1 MVCERPY
8 LLSVGFAWL
17 GPRLI
22 ARDRDASFWGWGV
35 AGASVMLATLS
46 SSTNERAHNMLFKAL
61 SAAVYGID
69 AHIIDVEIDYSGVVL
84 EKAEFSTVGLPDA
97 AVRESRDRVRSA
109 IRNCGFDI
117 PPTRITINLAPA
129 DLKKEGS
136 GFDLPIAIGIL
147 GAYGALHI
155 KDLSNFLLVGE
166 LGLDGALRS
175 VQGML
180 PIAIAAR
187 ARGIENLVIPAGN
200 AREAAVVEGVNV
212 YPVKSLLEVRDLLN
226 SAAFGAMTAIP
237 LKVET
242 KILLEELQHFPHDFK
257 DVRGQHVAKRALE
270 VAAAGGHNILMIG
283 PPGSGKTMLAK
294 RLPSILA
301 PLRFE
306 EALETTKI
314 HSVAGV
320 LNADEGLVTHRPFR
334 SPHHTISDAGLI
346 GGGAVPRPGE
356 VSLAHNGLLFLDEL
370 PEFPRNV
377 LEVLRQPLEDEQV
390 TISRAA
396 MSLSFPARFMLAAA
410 MNPCPCGY
418 FNDKSRECM
427 CTPPMIQRYVSKV
440 SGPLL
445 DRIDIHIEVPAVQY
459 KELRGGSSAEGSA
472 EIRGRVMAA
481 RERQHTRFARVDAGP
496 GAGERTRPSGKHA
509 SRPVYANAQM
519 TTQQIR
525 LYCELSSDAE
535 RILERAMQQQGLS
548 ARAHDRILKVAR
560 TIADLEGAPD
570 LAVKHI
576 AEAIQYR
583 TLDRSYWS

>member
-1 MVCERPY
+1 
-8 LLSVGFAWL
+8 
-17 GPRLI
+17 
-22 ARDRDASFWGWGV
+22 
-35 AGASVMLATLS
+35 
-46 SSTNERAHNMLFKAL
+46 MLFTSR

-69 AHIIDVEIDYSGVVL
+69 ASIIDVEVDFSGVVL
-84 EKAEFSTVGLPDA
+84 EKELFNTVGLPDA
-97 AVRESRDRVRSA
+97 SVRESRDRVRSA
-109 IRNCGFDI
+109 IKNSGFDI

-129 DLKKEGS
+129 DIKKAGS

-147 GAYGALHI
+147 GAYGGLHI
-155 KDLSNFLLVGE
+155 KDISNFLLVGE
-166 LGLDGALRS
+166 LGLDGSLRA

-180 PIAIAAR
+180 PIAVAAR
-187 ARGIENLVIPAGN
+187 TAGIRNLVIPASN
-200 AREAAVVEGVNV
+200 AREAAVVEGVDV
-212 YPVKSLLEVRDLLN
+212 YPVHTLLEVRELIN
-226 SAAFGAMTAIP
+226 SAAFGAIAATP
-237 LKVET
+237 LRHDATE
-242 KILLEELQHFPHDFK
+242 LLAELQQFPVDFK

-320 LNADEGLVTHRPFR
+320 LDADRGLVAHRPFR

-346 GGGAVPRPGE
+346 GGGIIPRPGE

-377 LEVLRQPLEDEQV
+377 LEVLRQPLEDGIV
-390 TISRAA
+390 TIARAS
-396 MSLSFPARFMLAAA
+396 MSLTFPARFMLAAA

-418 FNDKSRECM
+418 FNDKSRDCM

-459 KELRGGSSAEGSA
+459 KELRGGASAEGSV
-472 EIRGRVMAA
+472 EIRTRVLAA
-481 RERQHTRFARVDAGP
+481 RERQHARFAAKPVTEAAV
-496 GAGERTRPSGKHA
+496 GAPHLASEMWDGKPRKSA
-509 SRPVYANAQM
+509 KSKPIFSNSQM
-519 TTQQIR
+519 STQQIR
-525 LYCELSSDAE
+525 TYCELSSDAE
-535 RILERAMQQQGLS
+535 RLLERAMQQQGLS

-560 TIADLEGAPD
+560 TIADLAAEPNISVG
-570 LAVKHI
+570 HI

>member
-1 MVCERPY
+1 
-8 LLSVGFAWL
+8 
-17 GPRLI
+17 
-22 ARDRDASFWGWGV
+22 
-35 AGASVMLATLS
+35 
-46 SSTNERAHNMLFKAL
+46 MLFKAR

-69 AHIIDVEIDYSGVVL
+69 AHLIDVEVDFSGIKR
-84 EKAEFSTVGLPDA
+84 EEEQFAMVGLPDA
-97 AVRESRDRVRSA
+97 AVRESRDRVRAA
-109 IRNCGFDI
+109 IKNSGFDI

-147 GAYGALHI
+147 GAYGALQL
-155 KDLSNFLLVGE
+155 KDLDDFLLVGE
-166 LGLDGALRS
+166 LGLDGALRA
-175 VQGML
+175 VPGVL
-180 PIAIAAR
+180 PIAVAAR
-187 ARGIENLVIPAGN
+187 KAGIKNLLLPAKN

-212 YPVKSLLEVRDLLN
+212 YPVRSLAEARELIN
-226 SAAFGAMTAIP
+226 MSAFGAMPEP
-237 LKVET
+237 LRVET
-242 KILLEELQHFPHDFK
+242 TQLLNEMQQFPVDFK

-320 LNADEGLVTHRPFR
+320 LDADQGLVAHRPFR

-346 GGGAVPRPGE
+346 GGGAIPRPGE
-356 VSLAHNGLLFLDEL
+356 VSLAHNGLLFLDEI

-377 LEVLRQPLEDEQV
+377 LEVLRQPLEDGVV

-459 KELRGGSSAEGSA
+459 KELRSGEAAEGS
-472 EIRGRVMAA
+472 EQIRDRVLAA
-481 RERQHTRFARVDAGP
+481 RERQHVRFAGT
-496 GAGERTRPSGKHA
+496 GEINGK
-509 SRPVYANAQM
+509 RQKPIFANSQM
-519 TTQQIR
+519 STQQIR
-525 LYCELSSDAE
+525 VFCGLSADAE
-535 RILERAMQQQGLS
+535 RVLERAMQQQGLS
-548 ARAHDRILKVAR
+548 ARAHDRILKVSR
-560 TIADLEGAPD
+560 TIADLEGAQD
-570 LAVKHI
+570 VAVKHI

-583 TLDRSYWS
+583 TLDRSYWAQ

>member
-1 MVCERPY
+1 
-8 LLSVGFAWL
+8 
-17 GPRLI
+17 
-22 ARDRDASFWGWGV
+22 
-35 AGASVMLATLS
+35 
-46 SSTNERAHNMLFKAL
+46 MLFKTR

-69 AHIIDVEIDYSGVVL
+69 AHLIDVEVD
-84 EKAEFSTVGLPDA
+84 FSMVKERDEATFNMVGLPDA

-109 IRNCGFDI
+109 IKNSGFDL

-147 GAYGALHI
+147 GAYGGLHI
-155 KDLSNFLLVGE
+155 KNAGDFVLVGE
-166 LGLDGALRS
+166 LGLDGSLRA

-180 PIAIAAR
+180 PIAVAAR
-187 ARGIENLVIPAGN
+187 KAGIKNLVIPAAN
-200 AREAAVVEGVNV
+200 AREAAVVQGVNV
-212 YPVKSLLEVRDLLN
+212 YPVTSLMEVRELLN
-226 SAAFGAMTAIP
+226 AAEFGSLTAVP
-237 LKVET
+237 LRVNTAE
-242 KILLEELQHFPHDFK
+242 LLDEAQEYAADFR

-294 RLPSILA
+294 RLPSILT

-320 LNADEGLVTHRPFR
+320 LNKDEGLVTHRPFR
-334 SPHHTISDAGLI
+334 APHHTISDAGLI
-346 GGGAVPRPGE
+346 GGGMIPRPGE

-377 LEVLRQPLEDEQV
+377 LEVMRQPLEDGTV
-390 TISRAA
+390 TIARAA

-418 FNDKSRECM
+418 HNDKSRDCT
-427 CTPPMIQRYVSKV
+427 CTPPMIQRYVAKV

-459 KELRGGSSAEGSA
+459 KELRSGTAAEGSK
-472 EIRGRVMAA
+472 EIRERVLAA
-481 RERQHTRFARVDAGP
+481 RERQHARFSEVGGNSKTKA
-496 GAGERTRPSGKHA
+496 T
-509 SRPVYANAQM
+509 VYANAQM
-519 TTQQIR
+519 STQQIR
-525 LYCELSSDAE
+525 VYC
-535 RILERAMQQQGLS
+535 
-548 ARAHDRILKVAR
+548 
-560 TIADLEGAPD
+560 
-570 LAVKHI
+570 
-576 AEAIQYR
+576 
-583 TLDRSYWS
+583 

>member
-1 MVCERPY
+1 
-8 LLSVGFAWL
+8 
-17 GPRLI
+17 
-22 ARDRDASFWGWGV
+22 
-35 AGASVMLATLS
+35 
-46 SSTNERAHNMLFKAL
+46 MLFKAL

-69 AHIIDVEIDYSGVVL
+69 AHIIDVEVDYSGVVL
-84 EKAEFSTVGLPDA
+84 DKPEFNTVGLPDA

-109 IRNCGFDI
+109 IRNSGFDI
-117 PPTRITINLAPA
+117 PPTRIIINLAPA
-129 DLKKEGS
+129 DIKKEGS
-136 GFDLPIAIGIL
+136 GFDLPIAISIL
-147 GAYGALHI
+147 GAYGALHL
-155 KDLSNFLLVGE
+155 KDLSSFLLIGE

-180 PIAIAAR
+180 PIALAAR
-187 ARGIENLVIPAGN
+187 QRGIKNLIIPATN

-212 YPVKSLLEVRDLLN
+212 YPVSTLLEVRDLLN
-226 SAAFGAMTAIP
+226 AAALGTLNVQPLQVASSA
-237 LKVET
+237 
-242 KILLEELQHFPHDFK
+242 LLEELQHFPHDFK

-320 LNADEGLVTHRPFR
+320 LNPDEGLVTHRPFR
-334 SPHHTISDAGLI
+334 APHHTISDAGLI
-346 GGGAVPRPGE
+346 GGGAIPRPGE

-377 LEVLRQPLEDEQV
+377 LEVLRQPLEDGHV
-390 TISRAA
+390 TIARAS

-459 KELRGGSSAEGSA
+459 KELRGGASPEGSA
-472 EIRGRVMAA
+472 EIRARVLAA
-481 RERQHTRFARVDAGP
+481 RERQHRRFERPTDPEGP
-496 GAGERTRPSGKHA
+496 ERTRPSGRSA
-509 SRPVYANAQM
+509 SRVIYANAQM
-519 TTQQIR
+519 STQQIR
-525 LYCELSSDAE
+525 MYCELSSDAE

-560 TIADLEGAPD
+560 TIADLESAPEI
-570 LAVKHI
+570 AVKHI